1 MEQQEQPEVK
11 TDELEPV
18 EKPAGK
24 EKKAPG
30 KKKMT
35 AIIVIEVIVIILLL
49 LCIATVIIDRNHA
62 WCDVLPFL
70 WDADTCN
77 LYKSY

>member
-1 MEQQEQPEVK
+1 MEQQEQTEVK

-18 EKPAGK
+18 EKSAEK

-62 WCDVLPFL
+62 WCNVFPFL
-70 WDADTCN
+70 WDADTCAIYN
-77 LYKSY
+77 SY